1 MKVKSPFKTRSRK
14 IKFNESI
21 VVEPNV
27 YSQIETLKY
36 YERIEKII
44 LINGRTEVGAII
56 NQEDSIMV
64 VHTENGIVRIN
75 TNEIVEVVYDLP
87 NQIQILNG
95 GLYIVL
101 MQYANRFN

>member
-1 MKVKSPFKTRSRK
+1 MKRKQKSLRKKRSVLENQVTSKQDIEK

-21 VVEPNV
+21 VVEPKRLQSNRDIV
-27 YSQIETLKY
+27 KY

-75 TNEIVEVVYDLP
+75 TNEIVEVVYDY
-87 NQIQILNG
+87 QTK
-95 GLYIVL
+95 YK
-101 MQYANRFN
+101 F